1 MAIPAHQVIDDV
13 VDRRGRG
20 DPERVQG
27 KRDRDT
33 VVARLRGADVD
44 GELTDCRRV
53 THDNFHEPCDR
64 IDEYDIADVM
74 RCVGEAKQDF
84 GRVVAIDHAAR
95 RTCSRSRGKRRRRV
109 GQRNGAALG
118 GRMQRIEGLI
128 DLGGVN
134 RISTS
139 VGMGS
144 TDGRSVGSPDLTP
157 RRGARESERGDRSVE
172 IHTSSLADAR
182 VDGAWANGG
191 FSRTSPWKPRAFR
204 LACWPGVG
212 LPPSPVEQP
221 MGTGGP

>member
-1 MAIPAHQVIDDV
+1 MDQ
-13 VDRRGRG
+13 RGWG
-20 DPERVQG
+20 DAERVQG

-33 VVARLRGADVD
+33 VMAQFRGADVD

-95 RTCSRSRGKRRRRV
+95 RTRSRRRRKRRRRV
-109 GQRNGAALG
+109 RQCSGAALG

-134 RISTS
+134 RISTD
-139 VGMGS
+139 VGMGA
-144 TDGRSVGSPDLTP
+144 TNRRSVGSPDLTP
-157 RRGARESERGDRSVE
+157 RRGARESERSDRSVE
-172 IHTSSLADAR
+172 IHKRSLADAR

-191 FSRTSPWKPRAFR
+191 FIRNSPWKPRACR
-204 LACWPGVG
+204 LACCPGVG
-212 LPPSPVEQP
+212 LPPSPVERP
-221 MGTGGP
+221 MATEGP